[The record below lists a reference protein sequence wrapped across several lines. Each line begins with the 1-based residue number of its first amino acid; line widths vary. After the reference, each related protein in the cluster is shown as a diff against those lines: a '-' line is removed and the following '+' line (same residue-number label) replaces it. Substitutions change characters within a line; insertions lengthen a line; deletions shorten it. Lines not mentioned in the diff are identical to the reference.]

1 MFRKYETYLKHHDL
15 ITCSYLKTTPT
26 ELLLLL
32 PSLKYSTATLKQ
44 HKSELHK
51 STYTWLFFNSQPS
64 ISVCYASTD
73 STNCRLKTAFSIH
86 SWKSMDV
93 DAEGRAD
100 CMHTL
105 RHFI

>member
-1 MFRKYETYLKHHDL
+1 MFRKHETYLKHHDF

-32 PSLKYSTATLKQ
+32 PSLKYSTATLEQ
-44 HKSELHK
+44 HQSELHK
-51 STYTWLFFNSQPS
+51 STYTWILFSQPS
-64 ISVCYASTD
+64 ISVGYAATD
-73 STNCRLKTAFSIH
+73 STNRRLKTAFSIH

-105 RHFI
+105 CHFI